1 MREGRKT
8 LFSPQERR
16 DRTETS
22 LACRAERYCFLPA
35 SLTSG
40 SRTSVSGSAAGKEGP
55 LLPPRPGE
63 GLFPAPSGL
72 TPGSDPAHGLFPLPL
87 LLRPQSLS
95 RQRLRG
101 AGRGAETGPGPGPGH
116 ARSGDPGGGRA
127 PPEARGPSRVRG
139 RPAPLPLLI
148 ARRRARRARGT
159 RGQQRRPLKR
169 ATALPAS
176 RRARRFPAPAS
187 GFIRAHSGCRPLRR
201 RGPPR
206 CPPAGAARVGSA
218 GLPHGSSLLS
228 CFNTERIPG
237 TPLRPSLVNK
247 DILETALKSARI
259 SHTPSFPA
267 ARRVKKN
274 VSEDQEAKGSVVWSF
289 YTSTSAKPCLESGL
303 TDRTPLAARTLHPQ
317 WKFPLARVLILPG
330 GKWLKRSVCPSLV

>member
-22 LACRAERYCFLPA
+22 LARRAERYCFLPA

-40 SRTSVSGSAAGKEGP
+40 SRTSVSGSAAGKEAP

-101 AGRGAETGPGPGPGH
+101 AGRGAETSHGHGH
-116 ARSGDPGGGRA
+116 ACSGDPGGGRA

-159 RGQQRRPLKR
+159 RGQQRRSLKR
-169 ATALPAS
+169 AMALPAS

-187 GFIRAHSGCRPLRR
+187 GFIRAHSGCRPLRP

-206 CPPAGAARVGSA
+206 CPPAGAARVVSA
-218 GLPHGSSLLS
+218 GLPHGSSRLS
-228 CFNTERIPG
+228 GFNIERIPG
-237 TPLRPSLVNK
+237 NLLRPSLVNK
-247 DILETALKSARI
+247 EILETALKSTHI

-274 VSEDQEAKGSVVWSF
+274 VSEDQEAKGSVV
-289 YTSTSAKPCLESGL
+289 
-303 TDRTPLAARTLHPQ
+303 
-317 WKFPLARVLILPG
+317 
-330 GKWLKRSVCPSLV
+330 